1 MSHTHTR
8 QVQTSR
14 TLNIYYITANFA
26 FHLSQAERLPQFQRR
41 NIAVRR
47 ECVRVRVNEIR
58 FVFISFMS
66 FHSQRKIRSNR

>member
-41 NIAVRR
+41 NIRAL
-47 ECVRVRVNEIR
+47 RVRINENSIR
-58 FVFISFMS
+58 IYLIYVISLATKN
-66 FHSQRKIRSNR
+66 QE